1 MGPFLAASI
10 GETTE
15 WFNSGTE
22 RWRKRGGGGAEDK
35 EAEESGER
43 REEKE
48 LVQRRVQT
56 AGFNQQQ
63 AVGNEITIPLR
74 SD

>member
-1 MGPFLAASI
+1 MVQLWDREVEEA
-10 GETTE
+10 
-15 WFNSGTE
+15 
-22 RWRKRGGGGAEDK
+22 RGGAEDK